1 VPQLPA
7 EPQYAGLTHAEPY
20 ASPAPPWPSGV
31 PTSSTYSAP
40 TFDEPTYGSYPEPH
54 PAQPYAPP
62 ISPAP
67 QTYSYPVSPAPAP
80 AMAPAPVTATIQVIP
95 APAPIAPAA
104 TPIHAEPQAAPH
116 PGQLYGPPP
125 IPLGSE
131 PHQPP
136 YALDDQRPSQ
146 APNRFDLAAILLA
159 VVAILVSPMGIVLPP
174 AFGILAILCGATAH
188 RRGEPQGKLSLLL
201 ATGATALG
209 MLAALVI
216 TLL

>member
-1 VPQLPA
+1 
-7 EPQYAGLTHAEPY
+7 
-20 ASPAPPWPSGV
+20 
-31 PTSSTYSAP
+31 
-40 TFDEPTYGSYPEPH
+40 
-54 PAQPYAPP
+54 
-62 ISPAP
+62 
-67 QTYSYPVSPAPAP
+67 
-80 AMAPAPVTATIQVIP
+80 MAPAPVTATTQVIP

-104 TPIHAEPQAAPH
+104 TPIHAELQAAPH
-116 PGQLYGPPP
+116 SGQLYGPPP
-125 IPLGSE
+125 IPPGSE

-136 YALDDQRPSQ
+136 YTLDDQRPPQ
-146 APNRFDLAAILLA
+146 VPNRFDLAAILLA